1 MPLVTI
7 DIGGALYGNWM
18 RQLILGSIVVSQMG
32 FCGAY
37 MIFVAENMQSFV
49 MGVTHCAKLIGVQ
62 YFLLMQLVFFL
73 PLVLIR
79 DLAKLSTTAL
89 IADVFILAGLI
100 YIFGSEFKIIAN
112 RGVADVAFFN
122 PKDFPLFVGTAVFS
136 FEGIGLVRL
145 WYRFLNDCLPPLQV
159 IPITDAMREP
169 HKFPAVIS
177 GVMAGLVGKYLFEQ
191 SGSYA

>member
-1 MPLVTI
+1 
-7 DIGGALYGNWM
+7 M

-62 YFLLMQLVFFL
+62 YFIFMQLIVFL

-100 YIFGSEFKIIAN
+100 YIFGSEVSIISQ
-112 RGVADVAFFN
+112 RGIQDVALFN
-122 PKDFPLFVGTAVFS
+122 PKDFPLFVGYVSSILACFASLICCQDRRILIRRYWLGGWPFHWMIQRFS
-136 FEGIGLVRL
+136 SLSLRL
-145 WYRFLNDCLPPLQV
+145 
-159 IPITDAMREP
+159 
-169 HKFPAVIS
+169 S
-177 GVMAGLVGKYLFEQ
+177 Q
-191 SGSYA
+191 SPTL